1 MAKKL
6 NTSNAAARFARL
18 ADAVEREQ
26 KAVERTE
33 IIPVDSIVINQ
44 DNIFSSNDTEESIA
58 ELAKNIEE
66 NGLLH
71 NIVVAETEPGKYLLI
86 SGERRTRAV
95 KYLGRDKIKATIRS
109 DLSELEILKMLF
121 FANSETR
128 EYTTEEKIYIIGE
141 FQEKLRHFD
150 DTSEKEAVKKFRE
163 YVAQAFNINERQASK
178 LISINSELTEP
189 LKKLLY
195 TDAIDINTAAALAQ
209 LPAEYQSYAA
219 DIIKSCDVDTA
230 LVFTKQ
236 AKSIISRINSVLV
249 KNRTARIYH
258 SRRLEKAREEL
269 SVIANDTEEKNSPEE
284 LAEFIRQKLCAEK
297 SIEKYK
303 ATILQLDEAIQLE
316 TQKQHDEVKALYE
329 NIISSTGKKA
339 DKEETDAV
347 LSRKII
353 SKEVRAA
360 DNAIKRLLDI
370 SPSEELKE
378 IQRLL
383 EKYKDSLE

>member
-1 MAKKL
+1 MTKKL
-6 NTSNAAARFARL
+6 NTSTAAARFARL

-58 ELAKNIEE
+58 ELAKNIAE

-219 DIIKSCDVDTA
+219 DIIKRCDVDTA

-236 AKSIISRINSVLV
+236 AKSIISRTNSVLV

-303 ATILQLDEAIQLE
+303 ATISQLDEAIQLE

-339 DKEETDAV
+339 DEEETDAV

>member
-1 MAKKL
+1 MTKKL

-58 ELAKNIEE
+58 ELAKNIAE

-219 DIIKSCDVDTA
+219 DIIKRCDVDTA

-303 ATILQLDEAIQLE
+303 VTISQLDEAIQLE

-339 DKEETDAV
+339 DEEETDAV

>member
-1 MAKKL
+1 MTKKV
-6 NTSNAAARFARL
+6 NTSTAAARFARL

-58 ELAKNIEE
+58 ELAKNIAE

-219 DIIKSCDVDTA
+219 DIIKRCDVDTA

-303 ATILQLDEAIQLE
+303 ATISQLDEAIQLE

-339 DKEETDAV
+339 DEEETDAV

>member
-58 ELAKNIEE
+58 ELAKNIAE

-219 DIIKSCDVDTA
+219 DIIKRCDVDTA

-303 ATILQLDEAIQLE
+303 ATISQLDEAIQLE

-339 DKEETDAV
+339 DEEETDAV

>member
-58 ELAKNIEE
+58 ELAKNIAE

-219 DIIKSCDVDTA
+219 DIIKRCDVDTA

-236 AKSIISRINSVLV
+236 AKSIISRTNSVLV

-303 ATILQLDEAIQLE
+303 ATISQLDEAIQLE

-339 DKEETDAV
+339 DEEETDAV

>member
-1 MAKKL
+1 MTKKL

-58 ELAKNIEE
+58 ELAKNIAE

-109 DLSELEILKMLF
+109 DLSELEVLKMLF

-219 DIIKSCDVDTA
+219 DIIKRCDVDTA

-303 ATILQLDEAIQLE
+303 ATISQLDEAIQLE

-339 DKEETDAV
+339 DEEETDAV

>member
-1 MAKKL
+1 MTKKL
-6 NTSNAAARFARL
+6 NTSTAAARFARL

-58 ELAKNIEE
+58 ELAKNIAE

-219 DIIKSCDVDTA
+219 DIIKRCDVDTA

-303 ATILQLDEAIQLE
+303 ATISQLDEAIQLE

-339 DKEETDAV
+339 DEEETDAV

>member
-1 MAKKL
+1 MTKKL
-6 NTSNAAARFARL
+6 NTSTAAARFARL

-58 ELAKNIEE
+58 ELAKNIAE

-236 AKSIISRINSVLV
+236 AKSIISKTNSVLV

-303 ATILQLDEAIQLE
+303 ATISQLDEAIQLE

-339 DKEETDAV
+339 DEEETDAV

>member
-58 ELAKNIEE
+58 ELAKNIAE

-219 DIIKSCDVDTA
+219 DIIKRCDIDTA

-236 AKSIISRINSVLV
+236 AKSIISRTNSVLL
-249 KNRTARIYH
+249 KNRTSRIYH

-303 ATILQLDEAIQLE
+303 ATISQLDEAIQLE

-339 DKEETDAV
+339 DEEETDAV